1 MIALPRLLFSRL
13 TALLLAAGTCGLS
26 SAQTTS
32 IPRLHEHERTVRTP
46 FLVQG
51 CHAAGC
57 TQDRPALRV
66 LPVDNYDMG
75 PSIARSDSFDV
86 VHYDLVLDVTDYSGQ
101 SMQALATIDF
111 TVLQGGGTS
120 MWWDLQGLTVDSVHW
135 NGNAVTFEQAGP
147 ELHVDAPAP
156 MTEGEAVVL
165 QVWYGGQPNDD
176 PYWGGVYF
184 ASDLIYN
191 LGIGLTSIPPN
202 FGKVWYP
209 CFDNFVERATYT
221 YHITSAGGRR
231 AHNQGHLVEEVAL
244 GGDTIRTT
252 WALDHPIP
260 THLSAMA
267 VGPYVDH
274 DYEHEGEYGTIP
286 VRLTGKAG
294 DINAMQAKFADLG
307 FAIDAL
313 EYWWGPYAWERVGYV
328 LTTDGALE
336 IPTNIAYPRFMM
348 EQSNFANGD
357 LFAHE
362 LGHHWWGDL
371 VAPTIHNHMWL
382 KEGPAEYSSHLFVEW
397 KDGHEAFVDLVKDN
411 QQFVLEACH
420 VQDEGFHP
428 LSPMPDEH
436 IYGRHTYYKG
446 ASIMHNLR
454 AYLGDEVFRQAGQD
468 VIAARF
474 DSHMDVADFEMLLE
488 EATGEDLTP
497 FFEAQALQP
506 GFSTWVVDSMSTG
519 PENGCYATT
528 LHLHQKL
535 RACAGFHEN
544 EPLDVTLWNAQW
556 DTTLVHARVG
566 GEFDHI
572 TFQHEE
578 PFILV
583 GLNADGRLNQGRLD
597 HTFAV
602 TEPTGLS
609 NLPWVDMRVGC
620 DDIPEEDSILVRV
633 EHHWAAPDQGPA
645 APYVESLS
653 DTHFWVVDGTWEEG
667 SDNAPL
673 LDARLNYVGNDDT
686 DLDAGLYGDTEEGA
700 FLAWRPRAGSPWVQY
715 PDYDW
720 QAGSLANGSGVFKIS
735 KLRKGQYA
743 FAKGDV
749 SVALQEVATSS
760 APELILMPN
769 PASETLRWSLEGP
782 RPSEILVVNVFNAS
796 GQLVHSAPHTD
807 SHLDVSTWPRGTYE
821 VRFGAE
827 SGAIRATGTFV
838 VAR

>member
-13 TALLLAAGTCGLS
+13 TALLLAAGACGLA
-26 SAQTTS
+26 SAQTSS
-32 IPRLHEHERTVRTP
+32 IPRLHKHERTVRTP

-51 CHAAGC
+51 CHASGC
-57 TQDRPALRV
+57 TQDSPSLRV

-156 MTEGEAVVL
+156 MTAGEAVEL
-165 QVWYGGQPNDD
+165 RVWYGGQPNDD
-176 PYWGGVYF
+176 PYWGGVYY

-244 GGDTIRTT
+244 GGDTVRTT

-411 QQFVLEACH
+411 QQFVLEECH

-506 GFSTWVVDSMSTG
+506 GFSTWVVDSMSTA
-519 PENGCYATT
+519 PENGCFATT

-535 RACAGFHEN
+535 RACSGFHEN

-566 GEFDHI
+566 GEFDQI

-620 DDIPEEDSILVRV
+620 DDIPEGDSILVRV

-667 SDNAPL
+667 GDNAPL

-735 KLRKGQYA
+735 KLRKGHYA

-749 SVALQEVATSS
+749 SVALQEVSTSS
-760 APELILMPN
+760 KPELTLMPN
-769 PASETLRWSLEGP
+769 PTRETLRWNLPGLN
-782 RPSEILVVNVFNAS
+782 PSETLVMNVFNAA

-807 SHLDVSTWPRGTYE
+807 GHVNVSTWPRGTYE
-821 VRFGAE
+821 ARFGTE
-827 SGAIRATGTFV
+827 GGDVRASGTFV